1 MARLGNAAA
10 ALKPKGG
17 GSVKAKVI
25 GGVIAAV
32 IALIILF
39 NIFNFADTDAN
50 RIGLHYGGGIVEDK
64 KFKSIVP
71 PGSTNKLIGP
81 GDTVYTYPID
91 QRSYIIG
98 GDGADSG
105 AGDEVTVVSKDNVR
119 LGVRVQVYFTLN
131 RTEDVLKSFHER
143 IGLKTT
149 AYEEDGWNDML
160 QSYFRPQI
168 DRALAAVAT
177 TYGWAELYNNEK
189 MKSQFQTAAAKEF
202 TRLLPAAVGGDYF
215 CGPGY
220 NGNNACG
227 ELSFTI
233 QKPMPLDKG
242 IIDGLEAKQRAELA
256 RATQEQKNQQ
266 VNVELQSVKQQVA
279 MLGANGYLLKTA
291 IESGKIQFMVIP
303 QNGNVSIP
311 VPTTQPTQPAQ
322 PNGQSGQEPS
332 TQPSQPAR

>member
-1 MARLGNAAA
+1 MAKLGNVATAA
-10 ALKPKGG
+10 KG

-25 GGVIAAV
+25 GGLIVGV
-32 IALIILF
+32 LALIILF
-39 NIFNFADTDAN
+39 NIFNFASTEAN
-50 RIGLHYGGGIVEDK
+50 KIGLHYGGGVVEDK
-64 KFKSIVP
+64 KFKSIIP

-81 GDTVYTYPID
+81 GDTIYSYPID

-98 GDGADSG
+98 GAGADTEN
-105 AGDEVTVVSKDNVR
+105 ADEVTVVSKDNVR

-131 RTEDVLKSFHER
+131 RDKPVIQSFHER
-143 IGLKTT
+143 IGLKTE
-149 AYEEDGWNDML
+149 AYEDTGWSDML

-168 DRALAAVAT
+168 DRALAAVGTNYA
-177 TYGWAELYNNEK
+177 WAELYNNESK
-189 MKSQFQTAAAKEF
+189 KAQFQTAAAKEF

-220 NGNNACG
+220 NGSNACG

-233 QKPMPLDKG
+233 QKPTPLDKG

-256 RATQEQKNQQ
+256 KQAQEQKNQQ

-279 MLGANGYLLKTA
+279 MLGAQGYLLKTA

-311 VPTTQPTQPAQ
+311 VPTPVQTP
-322 PNGQSGQEPS
+322 
-332 TQPSQPAR
+332 R

>member
-1 MARLGNAAA
+1 MAKLGNAAA
-10 ALKPKGG
+10 AMRPRGG
-17 GSVKAKVI
+17 GGVKVKVV
-25 GGVIAAV
+25 GGLIVAV
-32 IALIILF
+32 IVIIALF

-50 RIGLHYGGGIVEDK
+50 RIGLHYGGGLIEDK
-64 KFKSIVP
+64 KFKSIIP

-98 GDGADSG
+98 GDGADTD
-105 AGDEVTVVSKDNVR
+105 AADEVTVVSKDNVR

-131 RTEDVLKSFHER
+131 RDKDVLKSFHER
-143 IGLKTT
+143 IGLKTD
-149 AYEEDGWNDML
+149 ACEDDGWNEML

-177 TYGWAELYNNEK
+177 NYGWAELYNNEAK
-189 MKSQFQTAAAKEF
+189 KSQFQTAAAREF

-215 CGPGY
+215 CGPSY
-220 NGNNACG
+220 NGSNDCG
-227 ELSFTI
+227 ELSFTV

-256 RATQEQKNQQ
+256 KATQEQKNQQ

-311 VPTTQPTQPAQ
+311 VPTPTTTTQAP
-322 PNGQSGQEPS
+322 
-332 TQPSQPAR
+332 R

>member
-1 MARLGNAAA
+1 MAKLGNAGAA
-10 ALKPKGG
+10 VTKRGGVKG
-17 GSVKAKVI
+17 KVI
-25 GGVIAAV
+25 GGAIGAV
-32 IALIILF
+32 ILLIILF

-50 RIGLHYGGGIVEDK
+50 RIGLHYGGGVVEDK
-64 KFKSIVP
+64 KFKSIIP

-81 GDTVYTYPID
+81 GDTVYDYPID

-98 GDGADSG
+98 GAGADTDN
-105 AGDEVTVVSKDNVR
+105 GDEVTVVSKDNVR

-131 RTEDVLKSFHER
+131 RDEEVLKSFHER
-143 IGLKTT
+143 IGLKTD
-149 AYEEDGWNDML
+149 AYTDSGWNDML

-168 DRALAAVAT
+168 DRALAAVGT
-177 TYGWAELYNNEK
+177 NYNWAELYNNEAK
-189 MKSQFQTAAAKEF
+189 KSAFQTAAAKEF

-215 CGPGY
+215 CGPSY
-220 NGNNACG
+220 TGNNACG

-233 QKPMPLDKG
+233 QKPTPLDKG

-256 RATQEQKNQQ
+256 KATQEQKNQQ

-279 MLGANGYLLKTA
+279 MLGSQGYLLKTA

-311 VPTTQPTQPAQ
+311 VPTTNTTTQP
-322 PNGQSGQEPS
+322 N
-332 TQPSQPAR
+332 R

>member
-10 ALKPKGG
+10 AIKPKGG
-17 GSVKAKVI
+17 GGVKAKVI
-25 GGVIAAV
+25 GGIVLVVIV
-32 IALIILF
+32 IIVLA
-39 NIFNFADTDAN
+39 NIFNFASTDTN
-50 RIGLHYGGGIVEDK
+50 RIGLHYGGGVVEAK
-64 KFKSIVP
+64 KFKSIIP

-81 GDTVYTYPID
+81 GDTLYTYPID

-98 GDGADSG
+98 GDAADTD
-105 AGDEVTVVSKDNVR
+105 AADEVTVVSKDNVR

-131 RTEDVLKSFHER
+131 RDKDVIKSFHER
-143 IGLKTT
+143 IGLKTE
-149 AYEEDGWNDML
+149 AYEESGWNDML

-177 TYGWAELYNNEK
+177 NYGWAELYNNESK
-189 MKSQFQTAAAKEF
+189 KATFQTAAAQEF

-215 CGPGY
+215 CGPSY
-220 NGNNACG
+220 NGSNDCG

-233 QKPMPLDKG
+233 QKPTPLDKG

-256 RATQEQKNQQ
+256 KATQEQKNQQ

-279 MLGANGYLLKTA
+279 MLGAQGYLLKTA

-311 VPTTQPTQPAQ
+311 VPTTPTTPEQP
-322 PNGQSGQEPS
+322 
-332 TQPSQPAR
+332 R